1 MRGSFDRAART
12 LWWRLLIVGAVLVS
26 AILLGTL
33 GFVLVEG
40 WALFDAFYM
49 ALMTLTTVGYGE
61 VHPLSFQGRLFA
73 SFLMLVGVASVF
85 VSFAILGDTL
95 LRLELTDYFDQRR
108 RTRMLQHIAGHY
120 IVCGAGRVGRSVVL
134 ELLRAGAKV
143 VLIDNDPQRLKWGET
158 LGVLTLTADAS
169 KDETLRRARID
180 TAAGLVAAIAS
191 DAENVYVTLSAK
203 VLNPS
208 LYIAARASDE
218 QAEEKLRRAGAATV
232 LTPYTYIG
240 HRLAQS
246 LLRPHV
252 LSFLDVASAF
262 GKTDL
267 DLEIEQLRVA
277 SGSIL
282 SSRTLAEAHLGRT
295 YGVIVLAV
303 RRQNGVMQFNPQ
315 ADVRLEAGDVLIAM
329 GERQKLKQLENEL
342 AAVG

>member
-1 MRGSFDRAART
+1 
-12 LWWRLLIVGAVLVS
+12 V
-26 AILLGTL
+26 
-33 GFVLVEG
+33 
-40 WALFDAFYM
+40 
-49 ALMTLTTVGYGE
+49 
-61 VHPLSFQGRLFA
+61 
-73 SFLMLVGVASVF
+73 
-85 VSFAILGDTL
+85 
-95 LRLELTDYFDQRR
+95 
-108 RTRMLQHIAGHY
+108 
-120 IVCGAGRVGRSVVL
+120 
-134 ELLRAGAKV
+134 
-143 VLIDNDPQRLKWGET
+143 
-158 LGVLTLTADAS
+158 TLTADAS

-218 QAEEKLRRAGAATV
+218 QAEEKLRRAGATTV

-267 DLEIEQLRVA
+267 DLEIEQLRVT
-277 SGSIL
+277 SGSLL

>member
-1 MRGSFDRAART
+1 VRGGLDRAAGT
-12 LWWRLLIVGAVLVS
+12 LWWRLLIVAAVLVS

-40 WALFDAFYM
+40 WTLFDAFYM
-49 ALMTLTTVGYGE
+49 ALITLTTVGYGE

-134 ELLRAGAKV
+134 ELQRAGTKV
-143 VLIDNDPQRLKWGET
+143 VLIDNDPERLKWGET

-252 LSFLDVASAF
+252 LNFLDVASAF
-262 GKTDL
+262 GRTDL

-277 SGSIL
+277 SGSLL